1 MKFEHRAMNFQLG
14 AIFIALGLLV
24 SAAVVSLAVPPDFTD
39 APAGVQKVEPAFRD
53 IDAWINSDPLELDK
67 LRGKVVL
74 VDFWTYSC
82 VNCLNH
88 LPYVKAW
95 HEKYKDQGLVVVGVH
110 TPEYAYEKSAGNV
123 RAAVAKLKIPYAVA
137 QDNQYA
143 TWNAFDNHFWPA
155 IYLIDAQ
162 GHVVYSHFGEGRYA
176 QTEEK
181 IRQLLA
187 SSRAQGS

>member
-1 MKFEHRAMNFQLG
+1 MNFQLG

-24 SAAVVSLAVPPDFTD
+24 SAAVVSLAVPPDSAD
-39 APAGVQKVEPAFRD
+39 APAGVHKDEPAFRD
-53 IDAWINSDPLELDK
+53 IDAWINSGPLELDK

-88 LPYVKAW
+88 LPYVKSW

-110 TPEYAYEKSAGNV
+110 TPEYAYEKSPANV

-137 QDNQYA
+137 QDNDYG

-162 GHVVYSHFGEGRYA
+162 GRVVYSHFGEGRYA

-187 SSRAQGS
+187 ASRVQGS